1 MNDRLREPLD
11 RRREKGER
19 PPLTTSGRF
28 AAAPM
33 ITLQDIEGAYRRVSD
48 SIYRTPCN
56 RTDHFREAGCAA
68 LYIKLENLQ
77 RTGSFKERGALNR
90 MLHLSEEER
99 ARGVISAS
107 AGNHAQAVAYHAGRL
122 GVPATIVMPEH
133 TPIIKIVATR
143 SYGARVILSGGGFDE
158 ASQEANRIQE
168 REGQVFVHAFND
180 PLIIAGQGTIALELL
195 EQNPYL
201 EMVVVPIG
209 GGGLIAGVACGL
221 KELNPRI
228 QIVGVESAAIPSM
241 KTSVEANRI
250 VEVPPA
256 PSIADGIAVKRP
268 GAETFPMIQK
278 YVDDIVTVDEEEI
291 ANAILLFLEREKT
304 VAEGAGA
311 VTLAALINGKIPRAS
326 GRKVAMILSGGN
338 IDVNVISRIIERGL
352 AKDGR
357 LVTLLVNV
365 PDRPGSLAK
374 LMTVIAEQ
382 GANVSEVH
390 HDRIYSTTALG
401 EVAVE
406 ARLEMRGREHV
417 KQLLDALRERGYE
430 VEVTAGVSG

>member
-1 MNDRLREPLD
+1 
-11 RRREKGER
+11 
-19 PPLTTSGRF
+19 
-28 AAAPM
+28 M
-33 ITLQDIEGAYRRVSD
+33 ITLPDIELAHRRIAD
-48 SIYRTPCN
+48 AIYRTPCN
-56 RTDHFREAGCAA
+56 RTDHFREAECAA
-68 LYIKLENLQ
+68 LYVKLENLQ

-90 MLHLSEEER
+90 MLNLTQEER

-122 GVPATIVMPEH
+122 GVPSTIVMPER

-143 SYGARVILSGGGFDE
+143 SYGATVILSGSGFDD
-158 ASQEANRIQE
+158 ALQEATRIQQ
-168 REGQVFVHAFND
+168 REGQVFIHAFDD
-180 PLIIAGQGTIALELL
+180 PSIIAGQGTVALELM

-209 GGGLIAGVACGL
+209 GGGLIGGIACAL

-228 QIVGVESAAIPSM
+228 QVVGVEAATVPSM
-241 KTSVEANRI
+241 KASVAAKR
-250 VEVPPA
+250 VVDVPHA
-256 PSIADGIAVKRP
+256 TSIADGIAVKRP
-268 GAETFPMIQK
+268 GTETFPMIQK

-291 ANAILLFLEREKT
+291 ANAILLLLEREKT

-311 VTLAALINGKIPRAS
+311 VTLAALINGRVPRAQ
-326 GRKVAMILSGGN
+326 GRKVVMILSGGN
-338 IDVNVISRIIERGL
+338 IDVSVISRIIERGL

-357 LVTLLVNV
+357 LVTLVVNV

-374 LMTVIAEQ
+374 LLAVMAEQ

-390 HDRIYSTTALG
+390 HDRIYSKTALG
-401 EVAVE
+401 EGAVE

-417 KQLLDALRERGYE
+417 KQLLEALAERGYM

>member
-1 MNDRLREPLD
+1 
-11 RRREKGER
+11 
-19 PPLTTSGRF
+19 
-28 AAAPM
+28 
-33 ITLQDIEGAYRRVSD
+33 
-48 SIYRTPCN
+48 
-56 RTDHFREAGCAA
+56 
-68 LYIKLENLQ
+68 
-77 RTGSFKERGALNR
+77 
-90 MLHLSEEER
+90 
-99 ARGVISAS
+99 VISAS

-122 GVPATIVMPEH
+122 GVPSTIVMPER
-133 TPIIKIVATR
+133 TPLIKVMATR
-143 SYGARVILSGGGFDE
+143 SFGAKVILCGSGFDD
-158 ASQEANRIQE
+158 ALQEAARIQQ
-168 REGQVFVHAFND
+168 REGQIFIHAFDD
-180 PLIIAGQGTIALELL
+180 PLIIAGQGTVALELM

-209 GGGLIAGVACGL
+209 GGGLIAGIACAL

-228 QIVGVESAAIPSM
+228 QVVGVEAAAIPSM
-241 KTSVEANRI
+241 KASVEAKK
-250 VEVPPA
+250 VVDVPPA
-256 PSIADGIAVKRP
+256 NSIADGIAVKRP

-291 ANAILLFLEREKT
+291 ANAILLLLEREKT

-311 VTLAALINGKIPRAS
+311 VTLAALINGRIPRAQ
-326 GRKVAMILSGGN
+326 GRKVVMVLSGGN

-357 LVTLLVNV
+357 LVTLVVNV

-374 LMTVIAEQ
+374 LMTIIAEQ

-390 HDRIYSTTALG
+390 HDRIYTKTALG

-417 KQLLDALRERGYE
+417 KQLLDALHDRGYM
-430 VEVTAGVSG
+430 VDVTAGVSG